1 MTAYPMDE
9 PQLLP
14 FVGDW
19 SGYANKYKIDGLSRC
34 ARAICKGDCQAY

>member
-1 MTAYPMDE
+1 MDE

-19 SGYANKYKIDGLSRC
+19 FGQAYKYKIDALARC
-34 ARAICKGDCQAY
+34 VRAYM